1 MPKFVNQDLYN
12 RYKDEVWKLSN
23 ARQRYEPGKAH
34 RGLSD
39 REIAEQLGLKVAEVT
54 EIRCIAE
61 NEMISLEK
69 YLDAEGTKEQRY
81 KRAPGKM

>member
-1 MPKFVNQDLYN
+1 MIAC
-12 RYKDEVWKLSN
+12 EVIPASKS
-23 ARQRYEPGKAH
+23 AEQAAEK
-34 RGLSD
+34 
-39 REIAEQLGLKVAEVT
+39 IAEQLGLKVAEVT

-69 YLDAEGTKEQRY
+69 YLDAEGTKERRY